1 MGGRQLLSEVNKCRH
16 WLLPGIQKEGN
27 AVQLKEALDFCVA
40 CCPEL
45 KLPGCSQEIYMSL
58 QVVQIRRR
66 RGKKKT
72 RVWLRRQICGYGYT
86 VFQYAG

>member
-27 AVQLKEALDFCVA
+27 AVQLKEALDFGVA

-45 KLPGCSQEIYMSL
+45 KLPGCIREIYISL
-58 QVVQIRRR
+58 QVAQN
-66 RGKKKT
+66 K
-72 RVWLRRQICGYGYT
+72 RRQKKSRFGFVGRYAAVDAA